1 MKGGTKGLVA
11 GLAAVVVAGVLFG
24 AAVRHRPR
32 ASEADV
38 TVITHGD
45 EVNLTD
51 HLVRGKYTLFDFY
64 AVWCPPCRALSPA
77 LERLAA
83 RRPEMLALRKV
94 DIVDWTMPVAAQHH
108 VESLPYLV
116 LFDGE
121 GRRVA
126 EGDGVFEALTRLF
139 GEAAR
144 EVDQV
149 SASGESARPGA
160 PIAGPGKP
168 STL

>member
-1 MKGGTKGLVA
+1 MTGGTKRLLAGFGATLVVGA
-11 GLAAVVVAGVLFG
+11 IFG

-32 ASEADV
+32 SAEPDIK
-38 TVITHGD
+38 VITHGEMVD
-45 EVNLTD
+45 LAD

-83 RRPEMLALRKV
+83 RRPEMLAIRKV

-144 EVDQV
+144 E
-149 SASGESARPGA
+149 
-160 PIAGPGKP
+160 
-168 STL
+168 